1 MHDEN
6 MNPSDRPRPQ
16 LGGNTVN
23 PFGSTPRWLTGPLGR
38 IVGLTAGVVV
48 MIAAVFFSAVVLS
61 VLLIG
66 GALVGGVLWWRT
78 REIRRQ
84 WRGEIER
91 MQAAFERAASHDAG
105 AAAPEVRPRG
115 GSRHSPSSSGN
126 VVIDGDF
133 IRDVDGPD
141 TRRS

>member
-1 MHDEN
+1 
-6 MNPSDRPRPQ
+6 MNKTTELPDFLKAGAPSRA
-16 LGGNTVN
+16 GGKK
-23 PFGSTPRWLTGPLGR
+23 LY
-38 IVGLTAGVVV
+38 
-48 MIAAVFFSAVVLS
+48 
-61 VLLIG
+61 LIG